1 MTERITFYSVQTGVD
16 PVTRQPLD
24 SAPVKEFSCWAEVPK
39 LPIREF
45 VQNSSEVG
53 FRKESPTFLVAFKL
67 PKPVQPNW
75 LIEWRG
81 KNYEITGMDPDYK
94 LRDLSKISAQEVV
107 DNGSDRGS
115 GADGKPGTLG
125 ENRRG

>member
-1 MTERITFYSVQTGVD
+1 MKLRNMTERITFYSVQSGVD

-24 SAPVKEFSCWAEVPK
+24 SVPVKEFSCWAEVPK

-45 VQNSSEVG
+45 VQNSSKVG
-53 FRKESPTFLVAFKL
+53 FRRESPTFLVAFKL

-81 KNYEITGMDPDYK
+81 KKYEITGMDPDYK

-107 DNGSDRGS
+107 G
-115 GADGKPGTLG
+115 
-125 ENRRG
+125 